1 VALWR
6 HDRQDNA
13 KSVSGAD
20 MQTYFYDI
28 HWDRETL
35 TDDEGT
41 SHFDD
46 GSAIYYARVVAS
58 RIARCGKG
66 ERVRIHVRDARGR
79 LLSIQCPGPL
89 RALSSHQ
96 AEIRS
101 IVERDLARQWM
112 TAG

>member
-1 VALWR
+1 MPQDR
-6 HDRQDNA
+6 HR
-13 KSVSGAD
+13 SRLSGAD

-35 TDDEGT
+35 VDEEGQ

-46 GSAIYYARVVAS
+46 GSAIYYGRVIAS

-66 ERVRIHVRDARGR
+66 ERVRVHVRDVRGR

-89 RALSSHQ
+89 RALTSHQ

-101 IVERDLARQWM
+101 IVERDLARQWEH
-112 TAG
+112 AS